1 MNEILLQKRFHN
13 WLETKFLQSTSYLI
27 KEDVNF
33 KVKDFHFRADIIA
46 IKSKSNVIHGFEIKN
61 RIDQSNLIA
70 AISQVF
76 SYYTNYKWLVVNQS
90 VIKNLSHKQIENISK
105 TGIGVIT
112 YKHDSQDFNI
122 WIESKYI
129 DGNFLKYIP
138 DMKLDWENK
147 TRTSKS

>member
-1 MNEILLQKRFHN
+1 MNENALQKKLHN

-33 KVKDFHFRADIIA
+33 KVEDFRFRADLIA

-61 RIDQSNLIA
+61 RINQSDLIS

-76 SYYTNYKWLVVNQS
+76 SYYTNYKWLVVNNS
-90 VIKNLSHKQIENISK
+90 VIENISQIQLDNISK
-105 TGIGVIT
+105 TGIGIIT
-112 YKHDSQDFNI
+112 YENNSEDFNI
-122 WIESKYI
+122 WLESKYI

-147 TRTSKS
+147 TRTSKN

>member
-1 MNEILLQKRFHN
+1 MNENSLQKKLHS

-33 KVKDFHFRADIIA
+33 KVEDFRFRADLIA

-61 RIDQSNLIA
+61 RIDQSNLIS

-76 SYYTNYKWLVVNQS
+76 SYYTNYKWLVINHS
-90 VIKNLSHKQIENISK
+90 VISNISQMQIDNILK
-105 TGIGVIT
+105 TGIGIIT
-112 YKHDSQDFNI
+112 YENNSEDFNI

>member
-1 MNEILLQKRFHN
+1 MNEKTLQQKLHY
-13 WLETKFLQSTSYLI
+13 WLETKFLKSTSHLI

-33 KVKDFHFRADIIA
+33 KVEDFCFRADLIA

-61 RIDQSNLIA
+61 RINQSDIA
-70 AISQVF
+70 SAISQVF

-90 VIKNLSHKQIENISK
+90 IIANVSQIQIDNISK
-105 TGIGVIT
+105 TGIGIIT
-112 YKHDSQDFNI
+112 YKNNSDDFNI
-122 WIESKYI
+122 LIESKYI

-147 TRTSKS
+147 TRTSKN